1 MDCRERL
8 QAYLEEQ
15 AVWHEFQSHPSAFTA
30 QEVAASEHLPG
41 RMLAKVVMVRADQ
54 KLVMLALPAPAQVD
68 LGRAAAALGPGEV
81 RIAEEHEFATA
92 FPDCEAGAM
101 PAFGNLYGVPV
112 HVDRGLTRNERIVM
126 QAGTHH
132 DTVSL
137 RYVDFERLAEPVVGA
152 FASGS

>member
-1 MDCRERL
+1 
-8 QAYLEEQ
+8 
-15 AVWHEFQSHPSAFTA
+15 
-30 QEVAASEHLPG
+30 
-41 RMLAKVVMVRADQ
+41 
-54 KLVMLALPAPAQVD
+54 
-68 LGRAAAALGPGEV
+68 
-81 RIAEEHEFATA
+81 
-92 FPDCEAGAM
+92 M

-137 RYVDFERLAEPVVGA
+137 RYADFERLAEPVVGA